1 MGLFAR
7 FWQYSV
13 DTYGGAPL
21 LLLINLIQIAILAWV
36 VIAVVR
42 SRSRKRAA
50 AAASLSA
57 LPGGRATP
65 PEPTRLKRTTEA

>member
-36 VIAVVR
+36 VAKHVLVAIYLMGLDRYPTYRDEVSGPR
-42 SRSRKRAA
+42 
-50 AAASLSA
+50 
-57 LPGGRATP
+57 PGA
-65 PEPTRLKRTTEA
+65 